1 MNKKIKLI
9 MNIVIGIAGLAFFF
23 VLIYMITS
31 FQYAG
36 REKEDP
42 LPTDLSVFEYK
53 LKHKAYNEIL
63 NSYYVQRMDE
73 LSAPEGYE
81 EMFHVAEYAHT
92 AFMSGIYSVKGD
104 DGRIAANAAKRET
117 IKKTLG
123 KYAYIAD
130 EVDDMLK

>member
-9 MNIVIGIAGLAFFF
+9 MNIVIGIVGLAFLLM
-23 VLIYMITS
+23 LIYMITS
-31 FQYAG
+31 FEYAG

-63 NSYYVQRMDE
+63 STYYAQRLSE

-104 DGRIAANAAKRET
+104 DGRIAANAAKREA